1 MVLCSYN
8 QEDIDIVLPVCNTQ
22 QKFSHD
28 TVMAI
33 LIQVTW
39 KNAEDYK
46 LKIDKT
52 LFDSMGTIKSGLFPD
67 DVTPKPVIQIVFVLT
82 SVCRACG
89 HKTHHSGPFTV
100 FDIWFVGL
108 LMATFKHID
117 EDLASYINLL
127 LSSPFNPMMHLN

>member
-1 MVLCSYN
+1 
-8 QEDIDIVLPVCNTQ
+8 
-22 QKFSHD
+22 
-28 TVMAI
+28 MAI
-33 LIQVTW
+33 LIQVTR

-67 DVTPKPVIQIVFVLT
+67 DVTSKPVIQIVFVLT
-82 SVCRACG
+82 SVRRARG
-89 HKTHHSGPFTV
+89 HETHHSGPFTV

-127 LSSPFNPMMHLN
+127 SSSPFNPVIAGTCTSQEDDWGHG